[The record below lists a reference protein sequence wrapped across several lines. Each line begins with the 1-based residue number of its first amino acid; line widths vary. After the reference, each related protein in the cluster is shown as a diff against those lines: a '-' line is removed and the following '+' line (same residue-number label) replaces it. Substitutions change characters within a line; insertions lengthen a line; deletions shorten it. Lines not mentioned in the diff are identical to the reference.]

1 MDFKKVRDL
10 SFQFSVNM
18 KSLNL
23 LQDSTE
29 QKDMRMGKNLH
40 GTAVPKSALSFFHSF
55 QPPAFIQRLQQLPS
69 AAHKCNELGNLYLSP
84 PCCTP
89 YSLFL

>member
-18 KSLNL
+18 KRLNP

-29 QKDMRMGKNLH
+29 QKDTGMGKNLH
-40 GTAVPKSALSFFHSF
+40 RTAVPESALSFS
-55 QPPAFIQRLQQLPS
+55 PS
-69 AAHKCNELGNLYLSP
+69 SP
-84 PCCTP
+84 PTA
-89 YSLFL
+89 SI

>member
-18 KSLNL
+18 KSLNS

-29 QKDMRMGKNLH
+29 QKDTRMGKNLH
-40 GTAVPKSALSFFHSF
+40 GTAVPESALSFSTSS
-55 QPPAFIQRLQQLPS
+55 P
-69 AAHKCNELGNLYLSP
+69 LGASI
-84 PCCTP
+84 
-89 YSLFL
+89 